1 MVNGWLRLYFAAM
14 DISELR
20 PAAAKRGAFRAIA
33 ALTSNSRRGAGRS
46 EVVLARA
53 ILGLLVNLTAALAA
67 GN

>member
-1 MVNGWLRLYFAAM
+1 MVNSWLRLHFAAA
-14 DISELR
+14 DGGRQRQNE
-20 PAAAKRGAFRAIA
+20 AHFATVA
-33 ALTSNSRRGAGRS
+33 ALTSNSRRRAGRS

>member
-1 MVNGWLRLYFAAM
+1 MVNGWLRLHFVAM
-14 DISELR
+14 DIGQWR
-20 PAAAKRGAFRAIA
+20 PVAAKRGAFRIMA
-33 ALTSNSRRGAGRS
+33 ALTSSSRPGAGRS

>member
-1 MVNGWLRLYFAAM
+1 MVNGWLRLPFAAAG
-14 DISELR
+14 S
-20 PAAAKRGAFRAIA
+20 AKTSAFR
-33 ALTSNSRRGAGRS
+33 RDGRVNQQQPTLQGCA